1 MAPLQALSSIF
12 FLLLVVQH
20 ARTARAST
28 LEDTCRLVATA
39 SWEAAHD
46 YDFCVKTLGADPA
59 SATADELGLVVIA
72 VRIAGA
78 TAKATGDRVAQ
89 LQAAETS
96 PRRRLVLNECA
107 KDYAL
112 TVRRLGRAAG
122 DFAAG
127 GDEDRL
133 TEAATLLE
141 QVRGTPVRCD
151 KAFIFRA
158 GERTPLTHADHE
170 LNDVTVLALKILRHC
185 LNNGAK

>member
-1 MAPLQALSSIF
+1 M
-12 FLLLVVQH
+12 VNM
-20 ARTARAST
+20 
-28 LEDTCRLVATA
+28 
-39 SWEAAHD
+39 W
-46 YDFCVKTLGADPA
+46 ADPA

-78 TAKATGDRVAQ
+78 TAKATGDRIAR

-96 PRRRLVLNECA
+96 PRRRLVLEQCA

-112 TVRRLGRAAG
+112 TVRRLGRAAR
-122 DFAAG
+122 DLAAG
-127 GDEDRL
+127 GDEDML

-151 KAFIFRA
+151 KAFLFRA
-158 GERTPLTHADHE
+158 GERTPLTDADHE
-170 LNDVTVLALKILRHC
+170 LNGVSWLALKILRHC